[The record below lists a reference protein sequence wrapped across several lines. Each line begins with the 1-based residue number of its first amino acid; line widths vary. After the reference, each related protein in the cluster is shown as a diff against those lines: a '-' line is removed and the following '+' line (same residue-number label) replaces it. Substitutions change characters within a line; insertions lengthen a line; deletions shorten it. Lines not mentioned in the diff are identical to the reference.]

1 MKVEK
6 NKPPK
11 IVSEKYLVK
20 KKITLNLSVITKA
33 EKSELADKQ
42 VENFVKRILDKF
54 VSRLVSDKIVKSYDD
69 FDISTRIL
77 TKLDDDDKSLPFEES
92 YNKVV
97 KIGKK

>member
-6 NKPPK
+6 NKTPK
-11 IVSEKYLVK
+11 IVFDKYLVK

-33 EKSELADKQ
+33 KKPELADKQ
-42 VENFVKRILDKF
+42 VEKFVKGILENFVNK
-54 VSRLVSDKIVKSYDD
+54 LVSDKIVKSYDD

-92 YNKVV
+92 YDKLV
-97 KIGKK
+97 KTDKK

>member
-6 NKPPK
+6 NKTPK
-11 IVSEKYLVK
+11 IVFDKYLVK

-33 EKSELADKQ
+33 KKPELADGQ
-42 VENFVKRILDKF
+42 VEKFVKGILENFVNK
-54 VSRLVSDKIVKSYDD
+54 LVSDKIVKSYDD

-77 TKLDDDDKSLPFEES
+77 TKLDDDDKSLTFEES

-97 KIGKK
+97 QIGKK